1 MRHHLEILW
10 QDLRFAIRML
20 RKNFGQT
27 VLIVIILSLG
37 IGANTAI
44 FTLLNAVI
52 IKPLP
57 VKSPEQ
63 LVLFSD
69 SASEGTSIGD
79 PPAEQW
85 RLFSY
90 PSYEYFHNNSDLFQE
105 LCAFRSGEARLNVQL
120 EGSQSGEAAQRAQ
133 GHLVSGNFFATL
145 GVNALLGRTLTPE
158 DDRPVASPA
167 AVISY
172 GYWKNMCG
180 GDPSVVNKPVMLNGT
195 SFTIVGVM
203 PQEFFGVR
211 VRRSPDFWLPL
222 AFQPQIELQ
231 ESYLT
236 RSDCYWLNIMG
247 RLKPGV
253 DIQQARAGVNLAL
266 QQFLLEQ
273 AGSQISE
280 DRQRT
285 TRTAY
290 VDLAYGGRGISGLRS
305 NYSEP
310 LQMLMGVVALILLI
324 ACANV
329 GNLLLSK
336 SVSRRREILIRLS
349 MGATR
354 SRLVRQLLTE
364 SLMLAALGGLLGV
377 LLAQWGATTL
387 IRLVAP
393 TSPLD
398 ISPDITVLGFTAGIS
413 LLSGI
418 IFGLAPAIRA
428 SRIDLSS
435 GLKEKS
441 AGGGG
446 GRRRFAVA
454 STLVISQIA
463 LSLVLLVGAGLFARS
478 LLELQRED
486 IGFNRENVLL
496 MDIDSRLAG
505 YKAAEL
511 SGLYQ
516 QLLDR
521 VSALP
526 GVQSAT
532 LATYS
537 PMSGSSRT
545 SNVSVLG
552 YTSDPGEDL
561 VVSNILVGPSY
572 AETLG
577 LPLILGREI
586 GPQDTPGSRRVAVVN
601 EAFSDY
607 FFKDQNPIGQRFT
620 FGSEFNPAN
629 EIEVV
634 GVIGNAK
641 YGSAREKPER
651 AVYRPILQQQ
661 DGSAY
666 SCNLEIRTSV
676 DPLALAPEVRS
687 VIAQVDSKLP
697 IANVTSLSKQFDSA
711 LGQERL
717 MAQLVS
723 SFGVLALVLACVGL
737 YGVMSHGVLRRT
749 NEIGIRMAL
758 GAQRRDIFWLV
769 LHEAMWQVLIGV
781 AVGVPLAFIA
791 ARLIASMLFGVTS
804 FDLVTVSVSV
814 AVLVVTGLVSGYL
827 PARKATKVDPMVALR
842 YE

>member
-20 RKNFGQT
+20 RKSLGLT

-57 VKSPEQ
+57 VKSPER

-69 SASEGTSIGD
+69 STSEGTSIGD

-85 RLFSY
+85 DLFSY
-90 PSYEYFHNNSDLFQE
+90 QSYEYFHNNNDLFQE

-158 DDRPVASPA
+158 DDRPVAGPA

-172 GYWKNMCG
+172 GYWKNVCG

-195 SFTIVGVM
+195 PFTIVGVM

-222 AFQPQIELQ
+222 TFQPQIELQ

-236 RSDCYWLNIMG
+236 RSDCYWLNMMG
-247 RLKPGV
+247 RLKPGI

-280 DRQRT
+280 DRE
-285 TRTAY
+285 RTARAAY
-290 VDLAYGGRGISGLRS
+290 VELAYGGRGISGLRS

-310 LQMLMGVVALILLI
+310 LKMLMGVVALILLI

-329 GNLLLSK
+329 GNLLLSR
-336 SVSRRREILIRLS
+336 SVSRRREILVRLS
-349 MGATR
+349 MGASR

-364 SLMLAALGGLLGV
+364 SLMLASLGGLLGV
-377 LLAQWGATTL
+377 LFAQWGARALT
-387 IRLVAP
+387 RLVAP

-441 AGGGG
+441 AGAGG

-454 STLVISQIA
+454 STLVVSQIA

-505 YKAAEL
+505 YKSAEL

-516 QLLDR
+516 QILDR

-526 GVQSAT
+526 GVKSAT

-552 YTSDPGEDL
+552 YTPDPGEAL
-561 VVSNILVGPSY
+561 VVSNILVGPRY

-607 FFKDQNPIGQRFT
+607 FFQGQNPIGQRFS
-620 FGSEFNPAN
+620 FGSEFNPGN
-629 EIEVV
+629 EVEVV

-641 YGSAREKPER
+641 YGSARRKPER

-666 SCNLEIRTSV
+666 SCNLEIRTSG
-676 DPLALAPEVRS
+676 DPLAVAPEARS
-687 VIAQVDSKLP
+687 VIAQVDAKLP
-697 IANVTSLSKQFDSA
+697 IANVTSLSKQFDNA

-723 SFGVLALVLACVGL
+723 SFGALALVLACVGL
-737 YGVMSHGVLRRT
+737 YGVMSHGVMRRT

-769 LHEAMWQVLIGV
+769 LHEAMWQVLIGI
-781 AVGVPLAFIA
+781 AIGVPLAFVA
-791 ARLIASMLFGVTS
+791 ARLIASMLFGVAA

-814 AVLVVTGLVSGYL
+814 AVLVTTGLVSGYL